1 MQSVFNSPIGLIQLT
16 IENDYL
22 IKVDFIEDKEIYQ
35 DEINELMQK
44 CKTQLSEYFEGKR
57 FVFDL
62 PIKLNGSEFQKKV
75 WNEVSKISFGK
86 TKSYLQI
93 AEQIGDKN
101 SIRAVG
107 LANAQNPIPIII
119 PCHRVIGSDGKLV
132 GYAGGLQRKKWLIN
146 HEAKYS
152 NNNQMEI
159 FQG

>member
-16 IENDYL
+16 IENDFL
-22 IKVDFIEDKEIYQ
+22 INVDFIEDKEIYQ

-62 PIKLNGSEFQKKV
+62 PIKLNGTEFQKKV

-159 FQG
+159 FQE

>member
-16 IENDYL
+16 TENDYL
-22 IKVDFIEDKEIYQ
+22 IKIDFIENKETYP
-35 DEINELMQK
+35 DEMNELMQN

-62 PIKLNGSEFQKKV
+62 PIKLNGTEFQKKV

-119 PCHRVIGSDGKLV
+119 PCHRVIGSNGKLV
-132 GYAGGLQRKKWLIN
+132 GYAGGLHRKKWLIN

-159 FQG
+159 F